1 MPNSG
6 VPYKAIICL
15 ALTSNFKITKLH
27 LDKQLKKIKSDLLT
41 YDVHALGIVCIATIM
56 HTIFY

>member
-1 MPNSG
+1 MLGPNIKLQD
-6 VPYKAIICL
+6 YKVTFGQTI
-15 ALTSNFKITKLH
+15 
-27 LDKQLKKIKSDLLT
+27 KKIKSDLLT